1 MSAATPSVDGLP
13 LPPAQVFEAPV
24 AWRTIDFVS
33 DLHLSDELPATRKAF
48 FDYLRDTPAD
58 AVILLGDVVD
68 LWVGDDSADEG
79 FELGFTRELTRAA
92 RRRPL
97 AFMAGNRDFMI
108 GDDWLRRVGVRRL
121 ADPTLLIALGRRVL
135 LSHGDALCLAD
146 REYQQF
152 RRQVRNP
159 AWQRQALSRPLAE
172 RRALAGRMRHGSEA
186 RRRSGA
192 GAAWADVDAAAALQ
206 LLNEAGSTTLVHGHT
221 HRPETSGPLDDRHDR
236 LVLSDWD
243 LDDGDAARGDVLR
256 LTAEGWR
263 RLRPA
268 AAVAAP

>member
-1 MSAATPSVDGLP
+1 MSASTPPVDGPP
-13 LPPAQVFEAPV
+13 LPPAEVFEAPV

-33 DLHLSDELPATRKAF
+33 DLHLSDELPATRQAF

-68 LWVGDDSADEG
+68 LWVGDDSAEEG
-79 FELGFTRELTRAA
+79 FERGLTQELAEAA
-92 RRRPL
+92 RGRSL

-108 GDDWLRRVGVRRL
+108 GDGWLQRVGVRRL
-121 ADPTLLIALGRRVL
+121 ADPTLLIAFGRRVL

-152 RRQVRNP
+152 RRQVRDP
-159 AWQRQALSRPLAE
+159 DWQRQALSRPLAE

-186 RRRSGA
+186 RRRSGVA
-192 GAAWADVDAAAALQ
+192 DAWADVDVTAALQ
-206 LLNEAGSTTLVHGHT
+206 LLRDAGSATLVHGHT

-243 LDDGDAARGDVLR
+243 LDDDEAARGDVLR
-256 LTAEGWR
+256 LTTEGWH
-263 RLRPA
+263 RLSPA
-268 AAVAAP
+268 AAVSAS